1 MLAEFRAFRSG
12 AAETTDWTD
21 AVGRAGSARRAE
33 AADRDWAQHA
43 GLDDRSGPDSGRAR
57 GSRTAADLIER
68 LARLPAGHPS
78 ALRAD
83 TSGDRARA
91 VQGETA
97 EDRWW
102 RGEVPEPAGRPAW
115 HAEPAAADD
124 RAGDAGRALRAD
136 ANPEQARG
144 GRPAQRG
151 DADLAQAGDG
161 SQADTDGASLAHA
174 AHDRPGRGLP
184 GPAGSRERPAGAVR
198 ADAIVRADG
207 IRDGSPYQPWFV
219 ADAGLDPWFTA

>member
-1 MLAEFRAFRSG
+1 MLAELRAFRSG

-21 AVGRAGSARRAE
+21 AVVRAGSPCRAE
-33 AADRDWAQHA
+33 AADRDRAQH
-43 GLDDRSGPDSGRAR
+43 GGVDDRGGPDTGRAR
-57 GSRTAADLIER
+57 ASRTAADLIER
-68 LARLPAGHPS
+68 LAHLPAGHPS

-83 TSGDRARA
+83 ISGDRAPG
-91 VQGETA
+91 VQGGTA

-102 RGEVPEPAGRPAW
+102 RGEVPGPAGPAGQ

-136 ANPEQARG
+136 ANPAQARG
-144 GRPAQRG
+144 EGRAQRG

-161 SQADTDGASLAHA
+161 SLAETDGASLAHD

-184 GPAGSRERPAGAVR
+184 GRAGSRERPAGAVR
-198 ADAIVRADG
+198 ADAMVRADG

-219 ADAGLDPWFTA
+219 AGAGLDPWFTA